1 MTGIPMLALA
11 LTLGAQEPRCDAQ
24 TFAGMYQCAVDRY
37 RRAHADHQR
46 AFRETAAR
54 LEPDRRQKLRA
65 ADRLWE
71 RFREAEC
78 DFRSSLSAGRREYQ
92 VVRLRCLAEL
102 TEARTASL
110 RVDNAE
116 GDP

>member
-1 MTGIPMLALA
+1 MTGFSMLALA

-46 AFRETAAR
+46 AFRETSGR
-54 LEPDRRQKLRA
+54 LEPSPREKLRA
-65 ADRLWE
+65 AEQLWE

-78 DFRSSLSAGRREYQ
+78 DFRSSQSAGQREYQ

-102 TEARTASL
+102 TEARTAIL
-110 RVDNAE
+110 RA
-116 GDP
+116 GQ

>member
-1 MTGIPMLALA
+1 MNAFPMLALA

-24 TFAGMYQCAVDRY
+24 TFAAMYQCAVDRY

-46 AFRETAAR
+46 VFRETSAR
-54 LEPDRRQKLRA
+54 LERDSRGKLRA
-65 ADRLWE
+65 AEQLWE

-78 DFRSSLSAGRREYQ
+78 DFRSSRSAGRREYQ

-110 RVDNAE
+110 RADGTDN
-116 GDP
+116 

>member
-1 MTGIPMLALA
+1 MTVISMLALA

-24 TFAGMYQCAVDRY
+24 TFAAMYQCAVDRY
-37 RRAHADHQR
+37 RRAHAEQQR
-46 AFRETAAR
+46 VFRETAAR
-54 LEPDRRQKLRA
+54 LEPEPRGKLRA
-65 ADRLWE
+65 AEQLWE

-78 DFRSSLSAGRREYQ
+78 DFRSSRSAGRREYQ

-110 RVDNAE
+110 RAENAE
-116 GDP
+116 DA

>member
-1 MTGIPMLALA
+1 MLALA
-11 LTLGAQEPRCDAQ
+11 LTLGGQEPRCDAQ

-46 AFRETAAR
+46 AFRETTAH
-54 LEPDRRQKLRA
+54 LEPEPRQKLRA
-65 ADRLWE
+65 AEHLWE

-78 DFRSSLSAGRREYQ
+78 DYRSSLSAGRREYQ

-102 TEARTASL
+102 TEARTSTL
-110 RVDNAE
+110 RADSAE
-116 GDP
+116 S

>member
-1 MTGIPMLALA
+1 MLALA
-11 LTLGAQEPRCDAQ
+11 VALAAQEPRCDAQ

-46 AFRETAAR
+46 ALRESSAR
-54 LEPDRRQKLRA
+54 LEPDSRQKLRA
-65 ADRLWE
+65 AEQLWE

-78 DFRSSLSAGRREYQ
+78 DYRSSLSAGRREYQ

-102 TEARTASL
+102 TEARTATL
-110 RVDNAE
+110 RADAPE
-116 GDP
+116 S

>member
-1 MTGIPMLALA
+1 MTGLSMLALA
-11 LTLGAQEPRCDAQ
+11 LALGAQEPRCDAQ

-46 AFRETAAR
+46 AFRATTAR
-54 LEPDRRQKLRA
+54 LEPDPRAKLRA
-65 ADRLWE
+65 AEQLWE

-78 DFRSSLSAGRREYQ
+78 DYRSSLSAGRREYQ

-102 TEARTASL
+102 TEARTAAL
-110 RVDNAE
+110 RTEN
-116 GDP
+116 

>member
-1 MTGIPMLALA
+1 VTGFSMLALA
-11 LTLGAQEPRCDAQ
+11 LAFDAQEPRCDAQ
-24 TFAGMYQCAVDRY
+24 TFAAMYQCAVDRY

-46 AFRETAAR
+46 AFRERSGR
-54 LEPDRRQKLRA
+54 LEPYPREKLRA
-65 ADRLWE
+65 AEQLWE

-102 TEARTASL
+102 TEARTATL
-110 RVDNAE
+110 RADRVE
-116 GDP
+116 S

>member
-1 MTGIPMLALA
+1 MTGFWTLALA
-11 LTLGAQEPRCDAQ
+11 LALGVQEPRCDAQ

-46 AFRETAAR
+46 AFRAATAR
-54 LEPDRRQKLRA
+54 LEPEPRQKLRA
-65 ADRLWE
+65 AEQLWE

-78 DFRSSLSAGRREYQ
+78 DYRSSLSAGRREYQ

-102 TEARTASL
+102 TEARTATL
-110 RVDNAE
+110 RADSVVN
-116 GDP
+116 